1 MGYDLRVDA
10 DQVAVSAT
18 ELTGIGED
26 LARAGE
32 VLARTL
38 RVVVGASPGA
48 ALATA
53 AEEAARRWQTG
64 MHEIAEHG
72 ADLARQTAAAAE
84 SYRAVEALTTSVWA
98 VGGGTRWAP

>member
-1 MGYDLRVDA
+1 MGYAVRVDA
-10 DQVAVSAT
+10 GQLAASAT
-18 ELTGIGED
+18 ELAGVGED

-32 VLARTL
+32 ALARTL

-53 AEEAARRWQTG
+53 AEEAARRWQAG
-64 MHEIAEHG
+64 LHEIAEHG
-72 ADLARQTAAAAE
+72 ADLAAQTAAAAE
-84 SYRAVEALTTSVWA
+84 AYRDVEALTTSVWA